1 VGQDSTPITIE
12 VLTPIWERVL
22 QRPSIRVEDS
32 FFELG
37 GTPSLA
43 AQICSEI
50 ALISGRELSPETIFQ
65 APTIDS
71 LAALL
76 RGSVAPKVPLLV
88 KLKHG
93 EKQPPIFVRHG
104 VGGSFMEIF
113 QFARAIESQ
122 HAIFGMESPVFEEYA
137 EGSVS
142 VEGLAR
148 LYLDAMKQLQPRG
161 PYVLIGYSFGGLVM
175 MEIAQRL
182 QESGERVA
190 LLAMVDSY
198 PYRRFLPVKMRL
210 GVYAR
215 LARHHAANL
224 GKLPTRKK
232 IAYLTSRSVRRF
244 YASQQESATVS
255 HAPGKGLVGAPAL
268 ESEFRELV
276 ALKNYQPRFYR
287 GKINFVKAATDIS
300 AFPPDAR
307 GVWEKLAEEF
317 EIDTVPGDHF
327 GLVTTHYRELASV
340 VSRQLASALSG
351 G

>member
-22 QRPSIRVEDS
+22 QRPSIRAEDN

-37 GTPSLA
+37 GTPTLA

-50 ALISGRELSPETIFQ
+50 ALMSGRELSPVTIVQ

-71 LAALL
+71 LVALL

-88 KLKHG
+88 KLKDG
-93 EKQPPIFVRHG
+93 EEQPPIFVRHG
-104 VGGSFMEIF
+104 VGGSFMEVF
-113 QFARAIESQ
+113 QFATAIESQ
-122 HAIFGMESPVFEEYA
+122 HAIFGMQSPVFEENT
-137 EGSVS
+137 EPVS
-142 VEGLAR
+142 VEALAR

-161 PYVLIGYSFGGLVM
+161 PYALIGYSFGGLVM

-182 QESGERVA
+182 QESGESVA

-198 PYRRFLPVKMRL
+198 PYRTFLPVKMRL

-232 IAYLTSRSVRRF
+232 IAYLTSRSVRML
-244 YASQQESATVS
+244 YASQEESGIVN
-255 HAPGKGLVGAPAL
+255 HPPGKGLAGAPAL
-268 ESEFRELV
+268 DNELREWV

-287 GKINFVKAATDIS
+287 GKINFVKAATDIPS
-300 AFPPDAR
+300 FPPDAR

-317 EIDTVPGDHF
+317 ELDTVSGDHF
-327 GLVTTHYRELASV
+327 ELVTTHYRELASV
-340 VSRQLASALSG
+340 LSRRLASALSG